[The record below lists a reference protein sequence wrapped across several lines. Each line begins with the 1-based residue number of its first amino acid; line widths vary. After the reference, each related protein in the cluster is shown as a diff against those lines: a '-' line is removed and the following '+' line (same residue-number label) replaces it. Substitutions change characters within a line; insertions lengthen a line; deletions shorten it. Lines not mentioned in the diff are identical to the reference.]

1 MVSLSEINDLGDHK
15 FTNKDVDWFKIKMNN
30 TNAN

>member
-15 FTNKDVDWFKIKMNN
+15 FTNEDIDRLKIKMNN
-30 TNAN
+30 TNTH